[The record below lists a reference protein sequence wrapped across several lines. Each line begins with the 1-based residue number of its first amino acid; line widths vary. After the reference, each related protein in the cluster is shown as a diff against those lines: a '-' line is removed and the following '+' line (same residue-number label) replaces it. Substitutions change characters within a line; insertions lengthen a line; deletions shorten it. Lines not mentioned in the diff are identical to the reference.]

1 MQADHLDQ
9 ATDET
14 LKATKHSEDAVRRR
28 AKPDQTQNADGSW
41 PQEDCEDC
49 GNEIPPAR
57 LLACGSIRC
66 VYCQT
71 LLEKKRYGR

>member
-1 MQADHLDQ
+1 MNADFLDQ

-14 LKATKHSEDAVRRR
+14 LKATKSLENEVRSR
-28 AKPDQTQNADGSW
+28 AKPDQVQNPDGTW

-49 GNEIPPAR
+49 GNEIPKAR

-71 LLEKKRYGR
+71 LLEKRRSGR